1 MATTIQTFE
10 GSVGIGTD
18 NPSKTL
24 HVQGGLLVTNK
35 AEIQGNL
42 TVSGDTV
49 IINANDISIND
60 RLFGIGSGHVDHDE
74 DMGIILEHKDNE
86 TYANVALVYH
96 ADEKRLS
103 LGYTQN
109 TLTDNHVLNFQD
121 PTHLLKIDLRGNT
134 TVQNTFSIVHDNMG
148 IGTETPGSKLDVHG
162 TANVGVLTTSS
173 LSITSNLETPNL
185 HVDTNTSRV
194 GIGTNTPLF
203 NIDVHGKANVGTL
216 TVTSISGDGSQL
228 TGLSSTLQE
237 KTDTGNTTSNTLQFT
252 NDITGLVTSSNIVV
266 GGNVTA
272 TSFIGDGSALTG
284 VGAAFTTSGSNL
296 IRTSGNVG
304 VGTDIPLRKLDI
316 RGNLNLTKDFYTS
329 NLISTEYSIVSSD
342 VHTQVGADIN
352 GEAAGDQSATSVA
365 LSSDGTRLA
374 VGGWLNDG
382 GGTDAGHVRVYE
394 ESGGAWT
401 QLGDDINGEA
411 SADRFGWS
419 VALSSDGTRLAV
431 GAIYN
436 DGGGSNSGHVRVFE
450 ESGGAWTQL
459 GDDIN
464 GEAAGD
470 EFGRSVALSSDGSR
484 LAVGGRGNDGGGTD
498 SGHVRVF
505 EESGGT
511 WTQVGDDING
521 EAAGD
526 HFGWDVALSLNGT
539 RLAAGGYL
547 NDANGSNAGHV
558 RVFEESGGT
567 WTQVGTDIDGET
579 ASDLFGI
586 SVALSSDGTR
596 VAAGAAANDTTG
608 TDAGHVRVFEESGGT
623 WTQVGANID
632 GEAASD
638 YFGWSVALSSDG
650 TRLAAGGYQ
659 NDGGGFN
666 AGHVR
671 VFDSPRYTKQTIKDV
686 IFEIGGSNVY
696 VDTTTGNVGVGTNT
710 PYAKLHVQGSS
721 GIVSSASKRYFNH
734 STNLTADT
742 GSLSGV
748 SIYAND
754 HIVSGKRII
763 SKSGTITA
771 SDRRIKQNIKDVK
784 DDTALNI
791 LRLLKPKRYS
801 YRDVVFQGD
810 QPVWGFIAQEVEN
823 VLPYAV
829 QTNTSYVPNVYDMAT
844 RGGDNLLT
852 FTNFDTSNLESNSF
866 TIQVYGENE
875 NAYTLT
881 LKKIID
887 SKIIQVEE
895 KIIDDE
901 LFVYGQR
908 VENFKQ
914 LQKDAIFTIA
924 TSALQE
930 VDKRLQIEK
939 EKNDGLEERIIRLE
953 KMFG

>member
-35 AEIQGNL
+35 TEIQGNL

-49 IINANDISIND
+49 IINSNDITIND
-60 RLFGIGSGHVDHDE
+60 RIFGIGSGYVNHNE
-74 DMGIILEHKDNE
+74 DTGVLLEHKDNG

-134 TVQNTFSIVHDNMG
+134 TVQNTFSVVHDNMG
-148 IGTETPGSKLDVHG
+148 IGTETPGTKLDVHG
-162 TANVGVLTTSS
+162 TANVGVLTTTS

-203 NIDVHGKANVGTL
+203 NIDVHGKANVGAL

-272 TSFIGDGSALTG
+272 TSFVGDGSALTG

-329 NLISTEYSIVSSD
+329 NLISTEYSIVSTG
-342 VHTQVGADIN
+342 VWTQVGADID
-352 GEAAGDQSATSVA
+352 GEAAD
-365 LSSDGTRLA
+365 
-374 VGGWLNDG
+374 
-382 GGTDAGHVRVYE
+382 
-394 ESGGAWT
+394 
-401 QLGDDINGEA
+401 
-411 SADRFGWS
+411 DRFG
-419 VALSSDGTRLAV
+419 T
-431 GAIYN
+431 
-436 DGGGSNSGHVRVFE
+436 
-450 ESGGAWTQL
+450 
-459 GDDIN
+459 
-464 GEAAGD
+464 
-470 EFGRSVALSSDGSR
+470 VALSSDGSR
-484 LAVGGRGNDGGGTD
+484 VAAGASLNDGTG
-498 SGHVRVF
+498 
-505 EESGGT
+505 
-511 WTQVGDDING
+511 
-521 EAAGD
+521 A
-526 HFGWDVALSLNGT
+526 
-539 RLAAGGYL
+539 
-547 NDANGSNAGHV
+547 NAGHV
-558 RVFEESGGT
+558 RVF
-567 WTQVGTDIDGET
+567 V
-579 ASDLFGI
+579 
-586 SVALSSDGTR
+586 
-596 VAAGAAANDTTG
+596 N
-608 TDAGHVRVFEESGGT
+608 
-623 WTQVGANID
+623 
-632 GEAASD
+632 
-638 YFGWSVALSSDG
+638 
-650 TRLAAGGYQ
+650 
-659 NDGGGFN
+659 
-666 AGHVR
+666 
-671 VFDSPRYTKQTIKDV
+671 PRYTKQTIKDV

-696 VDTTTGNVGVGTNT
+696 VDTTTGNVGVGTNA

-742 GSLSGV
+742 GNLTTGV

-771 SDRRIKQNIKDVK
+771 SDHRIKQNIKDVK

-939 EKNDGLEERIIRLE
+939 EKNDVLEERIIRLE

>member
-35 AEIQGNL
+35 TEIQGNL

-49 IINANDISIND
+49 IINSNDITIND
-60 RLFGIGSGHVDHDE
+60 RIFGIGSGHVNHNE
-74 DMGIILEHKDNE
+74 DTGVLLEHKDNG

-304 VGTDIPLRKLDI
+304 VGTDTPSRKLDI
-316 RGNLNLTKDFYTS
+316 HGNLNLTKDFYTS

-382 GGTDAGHVRVYE
+382 TGGNA
-394 ESGGAWT
+394 
-401 QLGDDINGEA
+401 
-411 SADRFGWS
+411 
-419 VALSSDGTRLAV
+419 
-431 GAIYN
+431 
-436 DGGGSNSGHVRVFE
+436 
-450 ESGGAWTQL
+450 
-459 GDDIN
+459 
-464 GEAAGD
+464 
-470 EFGRSVALSSDGSR
+470 
-484 LAVGGRGNDGGGTD
+484 
-498 SGHVRVF
+498 GHVRVF

-511 WTQVGDDING
+511 WTQVGTDIDG

-526 HFGWDVALSLNGT
+526 HFGFSVALSSDGS
-539 RLAAGGYL
+539 RLAAGGYY
-547 NDANGSNAGHV
+547 NDANGSNAGHVRVFDWDENQSTWTQVGGDLNGEASGDRFGWSIALSSDETRLAVGAIYNDGGGSNAGHV

-650 TRLAAGGYQ
+650 TRLAAGAYN

-887 SKIIQVEE
+887 SKTIQVEE
-895 KIIDDE
+895 KIIEDE

-939 EKNDGLEERIIRLE
+939 EKNDVLEERIIRLE